1 MKALAIC
8 LVAFLC
14 VLVGAQYDYSGAL
27 SKSVLFFEAQRS
39 GKLSANNRIPW
50 RGDAFVVDGSDKGL
64 DLSGGYHD
72 AGDHVKFGLPFGHA
86 MIFLAWGLIDYRAG
100 YQAAG
105 ELDNGLAS
113 IRWGADYILK
123 ASSQIGQGILYG
135 QNGNGDADHSYWGR
149 PEEQTQNRPSYFVS
163 TTAPGSDLAGNYAA
177 ALALTSVAIGGSDAA
192 YSAQLL
198 TVARQ
203 LYSFAFNNRGKYSN
217 SMPEAAA
224 FYNSYDYNDEL
235 TFAAAALAL
244 ATDEQTYKTDAATL
258 YATNGYANLVQEF
271 FDWDNKHQ
279 GINVIL
285 ARVLGDAQ
293 YKTATQAICDKWIN
307 GVPRT
312 PKGLVFINAWGSLR
326 HAANAAFGCL
336 LAADTGVGNA
346 ASYRAFAKQ
355 QIDYMLGS
363 TGRSYVVGFGVNPP
377 QRPHHRSASCQN
389 PAPAPCDWNDYN
401 SPNPNGNVLNGALVG
416 GPDQNDNYSD
426 DRGNFQTN
434 EVAIDYNAGFQS
446 ALAGL
451 IQAGLLNQL

>member
-1 MKALAIC
+1 MKVLAIC
-8 LVAFLC
+8 LVTFLC
-14 VLVGAQYDYSGAL
+14 GLVGAQYDYNGAL
-27 SKSVLFFEAQRS
+27 SKSILFFEAQRS
-39 GKLSANNRIPW
+39 GKLPANNRVPW

-72 AGDHVKFGLPFGHA
+72 AGDHVKFGLPFGHS
-86 MIFLAWGLIDYRAG
+86 MIFLAWGLIDFRAG

-105 ELDNGLAS
+105 ELDNGFAA

-123 ASSQIGQGILYG
+123 AASQIDQGILYG
-135 QNGNGDADHSYWGR
+135 QNGNGDDDHGYWGR
-149 PEEQTQNRPSYFVS
+149 PEQQQQNRPSYFVS
-163 TTAPGSDLAGNYAA
+163 NAAGGSDLAGNYAA
-177 ALALTSVAIGGSDAA
+177 ALALTSVAIGASDAA
-192 YSAQLL
+192 YAAQCLA
-198 TVARQ
+198 VARK
-203 LYSFAFNNRGKYSN
+203 LYTFANTYRAKYSN

-244 ATDEQTYKTDAATL
+244 ATDEQTYKTDAVAL
-258 YATNGYANLVQEF
+258 YNTNGYATLVQEY
-271 FDWDNKHQ
+271 FDWDNKHM
-279 GINVIL
+279 GINIIL
-285 ARVLGDAQ
+285 ARILGDAT
-293 YKTATQAICDKWIN
+293 YKNAAQAICDKWMN

-336 LAADTGVGNA
+336 LAADTGLGNPT
-346 ASYRAFAKQ
+346 ASRAFAKQ

-377 QRPHHRSASCQN
+377 VKPHHRSSSCQQ

-401 SPNPNGNVLNGALVG
+401 SQNPNGQVLNGALVG
-416 GPDQNDNYSD
+416 GPDQNDNYQD
-426 DRGNFQTN
+426 DRTNFQTN

-451 IQAGLLNQL
+451 IQAGLLNH

>member
-1 MKALAIC
+1 
-8 LVAFLC
+8 
-14 VLVGAQYDYSGAL
+14 
-27 SKSVLFFEAQRS
+27 
-39 GKLSANNRIPW
+39 
-50 RGDAFVVDGSDKGL
+50 
-64 DLSGGYHD
+64 
-72 AGDHVKFGLPFGHA
+72 
-86 MIFLAWGLIDYRAG
+86 
-100 YQAAG
+100 
-105 ELDNGLAS
+105 
-113 IRWGADYILK
+113 
-123 ASSQIGQGILYG
+123 
-135 QNGNGDADHSYWGR
+135 
-149 PEEQTQNRPSYFVS
+149 
-163 TTAPGSDLAGNYAA
+163 
-177 ALALTSVAIGGSDAA
+177 
-192 YSAQLL
+192 
-198 TVARQ
+198 
-203 LYSFAFNNRGKYSN
+203 
-217 SMPEAAA
+217 
-224 FYNSYDYNDEL
+224 
-235 TFAAAALAL
+235 L

-401 SPNPNGNVLNGALVG
+401 SPNPNGNVLNGG
-416 GPDQNDNYSD
+416 KK
-426 DRGNFQTN
+426 
-434 EVAIDYNAGFQS
+434 
-446 ALAGL
+446 
-451 IQAGLLNQL
+451 

>member
-1 MKALAIC
+1 MKILAVC
-8 LVAFLC
+8 LITFLC
-14 VLVGAQYDYSGAL
+14 GLVGAQYDYAGAL

-39 GKLSANNRIPW
+39 GKLPATNRIPW

-72 AGDHVKFGLPFGHA
+72 AGDHVKFGLPFGHS
-86 MIFLAWGLIDYRAG
+86 MIFLSWGLIDYRAG

-105 ELDNGLAS
+105 ELDNGLAA

-135 QNGNGDADHSYWGR
+135 QNGNGDQDHSYWGR
-149 PEEQTQNRPSYFVS
+149 PEEQTQNRPSYFV
-163 TTAPGSDLAGNYAA
+163 TANAPGSDLAGNYAA
-177 ALALTSVAIGGSDAA
+177 ALALTSVAIGASDAA
-192 YSAQLL
+192 YSQQLL
-198 TVARQ
+198 AVARQ
-203 LYSFAFNNRGKYSN
+203 LYTFAFNNRGKYSN

-244 ATDEQTYKTDAATL
+244 ATDEQSYKTDAAAL
-258 YATNGYANLVQEF
+258 YAANGYANLVQEY

-401 SPNPNGNVLNGALVG
+401 SPNPNGNILNGALVG
-416 GPDQNDNYSD
+416 GPDQNDVYTD